1 MSHRTLRSRL
11 VRSAQLLVPLV
22 AVAGVPLALPAHAAS
37 TTSAHGD
44 VTVSSGAVEVYND
57 DVRPLGNVGGVRITG
72 GGYGSS
78 LTPKPGSSKE
88 FYGLTDRGPNVTG
101 PDGNQ
106 VEPFPNFVPAIGL
119 FRLESGHVAHLVKRI
134 PLRAANGTPYS
145 GRVNSANPTGE
156 TIEDMAGHALPQ
168 DPNGYDS
175 EGLVAMKDGTFWVS
189 DEYGPFITHFTANGR
204 AIKRLSPLDGT
215 LPAELVNRV
224 PNKGMEGLTITP
236 DGKMLVGLM
245 QSALQQPDLNGSNAK
260 KLTPTRIVTYTLK
273 TGALHEYLYLLHD
286 PATTGTANSEIT
298 ALSNHTF
305 LVDERDGNFATPTS
319 PAFKRL
325 YKIDLTGAT
334 DVGPQSTVPGS
345 TYGPSEGLTI
355 GGSSIEALIV
365 GQDTATSRATLAGDG
380 IQVVSSTLDVDIDA
394 VLAAVDPSRTLFS
407 HDKMEGVAVLDGG
420 KTLVISNDS
429 DFGISSA
436 ISAAGGSATTAP
448 YELIAKDD
456 PLTGQQDDGQLLVIH
471 TGKVHGA

>member
-1 MSHRTLRSRL
+1 MSHRTSRSRRL
-11 VRSAQLLVPLV
+11 TRPARYLAPLV
-22 AVAGVPLALPAHAAS
+22 VVAGVPLAVPALAS
-37 TTSAHGD
+37 PASTSAHAP
-44 VTVSSGAVEVYND
+44 AVQVYND
-57 DVRPLGNVGGVRITG
+57 DVRPLATIGGVRLTG

-78 LTPKPGSSKE
+78 LTPKPGSSTE

-106 VEPFPNFVPAIGL
+106 VEPLPNFDPAIGL
-119 FRLESGHVAHLVKRI
+119 FRLQSHGVAHLLKRI

-156 TIEDMAGHALPQ
+156 IIEDMAGHALPQ

-175 EGLVAMKDGTFWVS
+175 EGLVALKDGMFWVS
-189 DEYGPFITHFTANGR
+189 DEYGPFITHFRANGR
-204 AIKRLSPLDGT
+204 AIQRLSPLDGT
-215 LPAELVNRV
+215 LPDELVNRV
-224 PNKGMEGLTITP
+224 PNRGMEGLTITP

-298 ALSNHTF
+298 ALSDHTF
-305 LVDERDGNFATPTS
+305 LVDERDGNIATPST

-334 DVGPQSTVPGS
+334 DVGPDSTVPGAS
-345 TYGPSEGLTI
+345 YGRGEGLTI
-355 GGSSIEALIV
+355 GNKSIEALTL
-365 GQDTATSRATLAGDG
+365 GENTAASQATLATDG

-394 VLAAVDPSRTLFS
+394 VLAAVDPSRALFS
-407 HDKMEGVAVLDGG
+407 HDKMEGVAALDGG

-436 ISAAGGSATTAP
+436 ISAAGISATTAP
-448 YELIAKDD
+448 YELIAKDN

-471 TGKVHGA
+471 TQELPHG